1 MRKDL
6 KTRTPVNCAVDN
18 ELNEKLI
25 ELSKETMI
33 PKSKLLDVA
42 IKLLLKK
49 YKKWINILVISE
61 FYEPGWK
68 FSSVFIF

>member
-18 ELNEKLI
+18 ELNKKLT
-25 ELSKETMI
+25 EFSKETMV

-42 IKLLLKK
+42 IKLLLEK
-49 YKKWINILVISE
+49 YKK
-61 FYEPGWK
+61 
-68 FSSVFIF
+68 

>member
-42 IKLLLKK
+42 IKLLLEK
-49 YKKWINILVISE
+49 YKK
-61 FYEPGWK
+61 
-68 FSSVFIF
+68 

>member
-18 ELNEKLI
+18 ELNKELI

-33 PKSKLLDVA
+33 PKSKLLDKA
-42 IKLLLKK
+42 IELLLKEYDK
-49 YKKWINILVISE
+49 
-61 FYEPGWK
+61 
-68 FSSVFIF
+68 

>member
-25 ELSKETMI
+25 ELSKETML

-42 IKLLLKK
+42 IKLLLEK
-49 YKKWINILVISE
+49 YKKQTSHQD
-61 FYEPGWK
+61 
-68 FSSVFIF
+68 

>member
-18 ELNEKLI
+18 ELNKELI
-25 ELSKETMI
+25 ELSKETMV

-42 IKLLLKK
+42 IKLLLEK
-49 YKKWINILVISE
+49 YKK
-61 FYEPGWK
+61 
-68 FSSVFIF
+68 

>member
-1 MRKDL
+1 MYTVDNRKIKYYYIFRGDWMRKDL

-18 ELNEKLI
+18 ELNEKLV

-42 IKLLLKK
+42 IKLLLEK
-49 YKKWINILVISE
+49 YKK
-61 FYEPGWK
+61 
-68 FSSVFIF
+68 

>member
-18 ELNEKLI
+18 ELNKKLI
-25 ELSKETMI
+25 GLSKETMV

-42 IKLLLKK
+42 IKLLLDK
-49 YKKWINILVISE
+49 YKK
-61 FYEPGWK
+61 
-68 FSSVFIF
+68 

>member
-6 KTRTPVNCAVDN
+6 KNRTPVNCAVDN
-18 ELNEKLI
+18 ELNKELI

-42 IKLLLKK
+42 IKLLLEK
-49 YKKWINILVISE
+49 YKK
-61 FYEPGWK
+61 
-68 FSSVFIF
+68 

>member
-6 KTRTPVNCAVDN
+6 KTRTPVNCSVEN
-18 ELNEKLI
+18 KLNEKLV

-42 IKLLLKK
+42 IKLLLEK
-49 YKKWINILVISE
+49 YKK
-61 FYEPGWK
+61 
-68 FSSVFIF
+68 

>member
-6 KTRTPVNCAVDN
+6 KTRTPVTCAVDT
-18 ELNEKLI
+18 ELNKKLI

-42 IKLLLKK
+42 IKLLLEK
-49 YKKWINILVISE
+49 YKK
-61 FYEPGWK
+61 
-68 FSSVFIF
+68 